1 MGKNSNFLTSQNW
14 KKKTPDF
21 DWVFSF
27 GAIFWVSFLLFEVW
41 TIFQKVVAID
51 AKYFLRWCSLFFYL
65 TKFCCF
71 FQKKLGKVLEILSPS
86 NLYIRLILLILEKIA
101 KCLITKN
108 KWKREKPWWCY
119 IRKTDPKKPQ
129 LLMLNWGGK
138 FGEEDLV
145 KKTVVRKTL
154 LQCFWT
160 SRRRRRS
167 SGPCEETGRTN
178 LSSFFPR
185 SSKSSWEFIPLLL
198 NFAHWSSYR
207 KICEDLGN

>member
-1 MGKNSNFLTSQNW
+1 MLNISC
-14 KKKTPDF
+14 D
-21 DWVFSF
+21 
-27 GAIFWVSFLLFEVW
+27 
-41 TIFQKVVAID
+41 D
-51 AKYFLRWCSLFFYL
+51 AQCFFYL
-65 TKFCCF
+65 TKFCCS
-71 FQKKLGKVLEILSPS
+71 FQKQLGKVLEILSPN
-86 NLYIRLILLILEKIA
+86 NLYIRLILLVFR
-101 KCLITKN
+101 KN
-108 KWKREKPWWCY
+108 RKMFDNKKKWKREKPWWWCY
-119 IRKTDPKKPQ
+119 IRKTDPEKPQ

-160 SRRRRRS
+160 SRRRCRRRSS

-198 NFAHWSSYR
+198 NFAHWSSYS